1 MARSYSAMRRVEF
14 RETDAAGIC
23 HFSSFFGYMEEAEHA
38 LLRDI
43 GLSVVMQDE
52 GRTISW
58 PRVNASCDYIGAAL
72 FEDVLQVEVGISR
85 LGQKS
90 VTYQFKFSK
99 DNKVVANGTMTSVC
113 CIMHTGDA
121 PEAIQIPH
129 SIGQLLE
136 PYVEAPEEEVKDD

>member
-1 MARSYSAMRRVEF
+1 MARTYSDKRRVEF

-58 PRVNASCDYIGAAL
+58 PRVNASCEYTSAAL
-72 FEDVLQVEVGISR
+72 FEDVLGVEVSISR
-85 LGQKS
+85 LGKKS
-90 VTYQFKFSK
+90 VSYQFNFAKGET
-99 DNKVVANGTMTSVC
+99 VVATGMMTSVC
-113 CIMHTGDA
+113 CIMHTGAA

-129 SIGQLLE
+129 SIGKLLE
-136 PYVEAPEEEVKDD
+136 PYVEVPDEEDEE